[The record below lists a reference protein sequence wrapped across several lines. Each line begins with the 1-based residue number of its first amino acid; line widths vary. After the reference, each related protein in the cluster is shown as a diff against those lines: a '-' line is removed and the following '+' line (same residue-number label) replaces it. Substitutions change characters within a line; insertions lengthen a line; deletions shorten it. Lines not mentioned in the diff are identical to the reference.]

1 MDFESWILSLE
12 PIDPLREG
20 VQVILQPREK
30 GRGGE
35 RGGEKEEKGREERK
49 ETEGESMKVSGE
61 IRDRDREREWKLRNR
76 KGRNGRMVTCRQC
89 HMTEQGMWKSPSSV
103 VLLPVR

>member
-20 VQVILQPREK
+20 VQVILQPRE
-30 GRGGE
+30 E
-35 RGGEKEEKGREERK
+35 RGEEREEGGKEEKGREQEQEREERK

-76 KGRNGRMVTCRQC
+76 RGGMEEWSHADNVT
-89 HMTEQGMWKSPSSV
+89 
-103 VLLPVR
+103 